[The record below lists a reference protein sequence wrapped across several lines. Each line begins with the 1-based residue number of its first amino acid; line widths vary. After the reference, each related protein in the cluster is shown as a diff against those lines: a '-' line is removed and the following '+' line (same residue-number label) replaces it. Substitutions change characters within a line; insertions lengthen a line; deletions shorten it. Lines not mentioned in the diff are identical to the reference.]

1 MAPAA
6 CPPSGLRLGLRC
18 GPMPATP
25 AAPAE
30 PPMLAMAPAPGDIP
44 ARDGL
49 MPAPTYDDMFMEP
62 ALMLPEPLPMAAA
75 DMLMYVFMPFIPR
88 PAFML
93 LTEE

>member
-1 MAPAA
+1 
-6 CPPSGLRLGLRC
+6 
-18 GPMPATP
+18 
-25 AAPAE
+25 
-30 PPMLAMAPAPGDIP
+30 
-44 ARDGL
+44 

-93 LTEE
+93 LTVE